1 MITYP
6 QGVYNSTLRHM
17 NLGTILDELG
27 LDALSPG
34 GPDDPDAGP
43 QEPLDD
49 ERSEDD
55 GESDDETPADET
67 DDSSSGGLFGNS
79 EDSSGELSDEIADLE
94 HELDGVRNTV
104 EQNSASIDG
113 LESEQELVGE
123 RLDRIEE
130 HNATLLGVYDHLT
143 ESVNPFTG
151 DWEGEIEQP
160 DESESKFGVIP
171 SPDDDQEST
180 ETEDALDP
188 ERESEPQQT
197 SRQDPDP
204 RQMEPPE
211 PEPAPPTAPTTPS
224 QHDEEGPYLTRC
236 AGTAATEVLLME
248 WLTMLVDKSG
258 QEGALKALDHY
269 DRIDWISEP
278 VKRDLEVMLSGA
290 HCTPDT
296 APRNDLNTDVHDRSF
311 KYIARLSQQAQLEQ
325 SAQLG

>member
-1 MITYP
+1 
-6 QGVYNSTLRHM
+6 M
-17 NLGTILDELG
+17 NIGTILDELG

-49 ERSEDD
+49 EDEEEDVSEEKETR
-55 GESDDETPADET
+55 ES
-67 DDSSSGGLFGNS
+67 SSSGGLFGGGDDGSS
-79 EDSSGELSDEIADLE
+79 ELTDDIADLE
-94 HELDGVRNTV
+94 HELSGVRNQV

-113 LESEQELVGE
+113 LESEQVNVGE

-151 DWEGEIEQP
+151 DWEGDIEQP

-171 SPDDDQEST
+171 GPEDETENEDAWDT
-180 ETEDALDP
+180 ETEETDP
-188 ERESEPQQT
+188 GQSSERS
-197 SRQDPDP
+197 
-204 RQMEPPE
+204 PE
-211 PEPAPPTAPTTPS
+211 PEPTFEPASEQPVRTTATEPTSTSTRPPNT
-224 QHDEEGPYLTRC
+224 DDGPYLTRF
-236 AGTAATEVLLME
+236 AATYATEVLLME
-248 WLTMLVDKSG
+248 WLTMLVDRSG

-290 HCTPDT
+290 HCDPDT
-296 APRNDLNTDVHDRSF
+296 PPQNDLNTDVHDRSF

-325 SAQLG
+325 SEQMR